1 MGTEEF
7 FKMMLNE
14 RICSVIQEK
23 YKQDD
28 ERRNAYQKAVEQWE
42 QVLKKQGKE
51 VEQEFD
57 QYFSAKEAWE
67 AEEQEALYLAGFSDA
82 IQLIKRMG
90 LIG

>member
-1 MGTEEF
+1 METEEF
-7 FKMMLNE
+7 LRMMLNE

-57 QYFSAKEAWE
+57 QYFSVKETWK

-82 IQLIKRMG
+82 IQLVKRMG
-90 LIG
+90 LI

>member
-1 MGTEEF
+1 METEEF
-7 FKMMLNE
+7 LRMMLNE
-14 RICSVIQEK
+14 RICSVIQGK

-28 ERRNAYQKAVEQWE
+28 ERRNAYQKAVEHWE

-57 QYFSAKEAWE
+57 QYFSIKETWE

-90 LIG
+90 LI

>member
-14 RICSVIQEK
+14 RICSVIRGK

-28 ERRNAYQKAVEQWE
+28 ERKNAYQKAVEQWE

-57 QYFSAKEAWE
+57 QYFSVKEAWE
-67 AEEQEALYLAGFSDA
+67 AEEQEALYLTGFSDA
-82 IQLIKRMG
+82 IHLIKRMG
-90 LIG
+90 LI

>member
-14 RICSVIQEK
+14 RICSVIRGK

-28 ERRNAYQKAVEQWE
+28 ERKNAYQKAVEQRE

-57 QYFSAKEAWE
+57 QYFSVKEAWE
-67 AEEQEALYLAGFSDA
+67 AEEQEALYLTGFSDA

-90 LIG
+90 LI

>member
-1 MGTEEF
+1 METEEF
-7 FKMMLNE
+7 LRMMLNE

-28 ERRNAYQKAVEQWE
+28 ERRNAYQKAVEHWE

-57 QYFSAKEAWE
+57 QYFSIKETCE

-90 LIG
+90 LI

>member
-1 MGTEEF
+1 MKKVVLGF
-7 FKMMLNE
+7 CAKNF
-14 RICSVIQEK
+14 RILREKLQEH
-23 YKQDD
+23 
-28 ERRNAYQKAVEQWE
+28 WE

-57 QYFSAKEAWE
+57 QYFSIKETWE

-90 LIG
+90 LI

>member
-42 QVLKKQGKE
+42 QGLKKQGKE

-57 QYFSAKEAWE
+57 QYFSVKETWE
-67 AEEQEALYLAGFSDA
+67 AEEQEALYLAGSSDA
-82 IQLIKRMG
+82 IQLVKRMG
-90 LIG
+90 LI

>member
-14 RICSVIQEK
+14 RICSVIRGK

-28 ERRNAYQKAVEQWE
+28 ERKNAYQKAVEQWE

-57 QYFSAKEAWE
+57 QYFSVKEAWE

-82 IQLIKRMG
+82 IQLVKKMG

>member
-1 MGTEEF
+1 M
-7 FKMMLNE
+7 
-14 RICSVIQEK
+14 
-23 YKQDD
+23 
-28 ERRNAYQKAVEQWE
+28 
-42 QVLKKQGKE
+42 LKKQGKE

-57 QYFSAKEAWE
+57 QYFSVKEAWE

>member
-14 RICSVIQEK
+14 RICSVIRGK

-28 ERRNAYQKAVEQWE
+28 ERKNAYQKAVEQWE

-57 QYFSAKEAWE
+57 QYFSVKEAWE
-67 AEEQEALYLAGFSDA
+67 AEEQEALYLTVFSDA

-90 LIG
+90 LI